1 MLEIKRRP
9 IVILL
14 LVAGLLSV
22 GPILAERDDSGTSA
36 TGPAE
41 NVKLTFRMGQ
51 LEGNKRTESKS
62 YDLVVI
68 SGGLGSKLLSGAR
81 VPFPT
86 SDDQEADGGW
96 VYQNIGFTTEVHAWV
111 LEDGR
116 IKLIASLE
124 DSQVVA
130 GKDGAPPYVETRQLS
145 INAVLTPGKPLEVG
159 RVKGIRDRSGYVEVE
174 ANILP

>member
-1 MLEIKRRP
+1 MLEFKNRP
-9 IVILL
+9 IVALL

-36 TGPAE
+36 SGPTE

-51 LEGNKRTESKS
+51 LTGNKRTESKS
-62 YDLVVI
+62 YNLVVV

-81 VPFPT
+81 IPFPT
-86 SDDQEADGGW
+86 SDEQEDGGEW
-96 VYQNIGFTTEVHAWV
+96 VYQNIGFTTEVHVWL

-124 DSQVVA
+124 DSEIVA
-130 GKDGAPPYVETRQLS
+130 GEDGAPPHVETRQLS
-145 INAVLTPGKPLEVG
+145 INAVLTPGEPLEVG
-159 RVKGIRDRSGYVEVE
+159 RVEGIRDRSGYVEVE
-174 ANILP
+174 ANILR